1 MKDKKGWIA
10 GGVALVL
17 LLIIIAVALGKS
29 QNVEVAQATQG
40 TFILSVEET
49 GYVESVD
56 NREIQATQ
64 MARVQELLVES
75 GDTVKAGQTLIRL
88 ASPELTAEMA
98 SIRSQISVTES
109 QFQAAQLQVRALEAE
124 LKIAQDNLARAKV
137 LFDSG
142 ALALVEFEKD
152 QLQVT
157 QLVERV
163 AQEQAVVG
171 GLTGQLAGLN
181 EILSSGEIRAA
192 ELQVVSH
199 TDGTILDIPVEAGQ
213 VVSAGV
219 TLVQIGSTGTL
230 EIKTELLSDEIRRV
244 KIGQDAWITAPVL
257 DDQAI
262 SGQVTKIYPQAFEKT
277 SALGVVQRRVPVI
290 ISIDEIGNLQPGY
303 EVRVAIETVHKEG
316 VILLPRESVR
326 LNDDGEY
333 QVLAIID
340 GKVEFR
346 VVELGEKSQQ
356 WVEILEGIEVDQFV
370 CRDASRELKEGT
382 RVKGV
387 LNGERI

>member
-1 MKDKKGWIA
+1 
-10 GGVALVL
+10 
-17 LLIIIAVALGKS
+17 
-29 QNVEVAQATQG
+29 
-40 TFILSVEET
+40 
-49 GYVESVD
+49 
-56 NREIQATQ
+56 
-64 MARVQELLVES
+64 
-75 GDTVKAGQTLIRL
+75 
-88 ASPELTAEMA
+88 
-98 SIRSQISVTES
+98 
-109 QFQAAQLQVRALEAE
+109 
-124 LKIAQDNLARAKV
+124 
-137 LFDSG
+137 
-142 ALALVEFEKD
+142 
-152 QLQVT
+152 
-157 QLVERV
+157 

-244 KIGQDAWITAPVL
+244 NIGQDAWITAPVL

-340 GKVEFR
+340 GKVEFL